1 MWQLDSL
8 YVYGDDDHAFFSAY
22 SRIFT
27 GGLYAN
33 GETGVMDLCGVTYYS
48 PRETARILAA
58 LQTEHL
64 PDQDVLV
71 RWLEQASDGFFILGL

>member
-8 YVYGDDDHAFFSAY
+8 YVHGGDDYAFFSAY
-22 SRIFT
+22 SRIFA

-33 GETGVMDLCGVTYYS
+33 GETGVMDLCSVTYYS